1 MEIELEGGD
10 NPLPIICKYNGRTI
24 KVNVIHDRNEIRV
37 SILRSSVDN
46 LTLEAVQ
53 DAITIPFYPKV
64 W

>member
-24 KVNVIHDRNEIRV
+24 KVNVTHDRNEIRI
-37 SILRSSVDN
+37 SILRSSADN
-46 LTLEAVQ
+46 LQLEAVQ
-53 DAITIPFYPKV
+53 DTITVPFYKEM

>member
-1 MEIELEGGD
+1 MEIELEAGD

-37 SILRSSVDN
+37 SFLRSSADG
-46 LTLEAVQ
+46 LQLEAVQ
-53 DAITIPFYPKV
+53 DTITIPFYPRV